1 MIGGLYI
8 MDHSFSMSGAVS
20 QALSTVVSDVTTM
33 AGDAAPVV
41 LGGVAVLV
49 GISIGINLFKRF
61 AYSVS

>member
-1 MIGGLYI
+1 
-8 MDHSFSMSGAVS
+8 MDSFSMSGAVGE
-20 QALSTVVSDVTTM
+20 ALGTVVTDVTTM
-33 AGDAAPVV
+33 AIDAAPVV

>member
-1 MIGGLYI
+1 
-8 MDHSFSMSGAVS
+8 MSGAVAE
-20 QALSTVVSDVTTM
+20 ALTTVVADVTKM

-41 LGGVAVLV
+41 LSAVAVLV